1 MDLKSLA
8 TQLLASKL
16 GGSKTE
22 SAAESALGNLIGNG
36 DQFDLAGMVEQFTG
50 GGAYIAE
57 KAKSWLGDGKN
68 AEISESQIESAIGTD
83 KISQFAKQLG
93 IGRDEAKSNLT
104 DILPQLID
112 KGSRGGGLLDSV
124 GGVGGLA
131 SMASRFLK

>member
-22 SAAESALGNLIGNG
+22 STAESALGNLIGNG

-50 GGAYIAE
+50 GGADIAE
-57 KAKSWLGDGKN
+57 KAKSWLGDGQN
-68 AEISESQIESAIGTD
+68 AEISESQIESVIGAD
-83 KISQFAKQLG
+83 KIGQFAAHLG
-93 IGRDEAKSNLT
+93 IGRDEAKSGLA
-104 DILPQLID
+104 DVLPQLID

-124 GGVGGLA
+124 GGIGGVA
-131 SMASRFLK
+131 GMASKFLK

>member
-16 GGSKTE
+16 GGSQTE

-36 DQFDLAGMVEQFTG
+36 NQFDLAGMVEQFTG
-50 GGAYIAE
+50 GGADIAE
-57 KAKSWLGDGKN
+57 KAKSWLGDGQN
-68 AEISESQIESAIGTD
+68 AKISESQIESVIGTD

-93 IGRDEAKSNLT
+93 IGQDEAKSSLT

-112 KGSRGGGLLDSV
+112 KGSRGGGLLDSI

-131 SMASRFLK
+131 GMASKFLK